1 MIQTIKKI
9 WRVMRKAVAVIV
21 FLFAFIQSGGFIQG
35 LNYLLDGGE
44 FVEVGGVMVISGL
57 IATALVAVGM
67 VVWPGKGKPEFDKG
81 GPSESVA
88 PSRRPVKSTPPT
100 TKGELNK
107 DDALLMAMEKGD
119 LYGDGV
125 DADEIPGTVGAF
137 GLDVNNPIPVKSV
150 LGAIEY
156 LENLTFPDGTKVHY
170 KRVGSMTSSHVKHP
184 VDAYDLARESG
195 DAICTVF
202 LSPYHKRN
210 SRKKPDFEALYDES
224 LSADDA
230 IFTSPFEP
238 TIEVQSVDGV
248 RRYCDRLSKLSYPDI
263 CKELSNVMSAKHNLT
278 FVPTPLHEYAEKQA
292 RVTDLTDKAL
302 WICVHVFGQ
311 DAVTNINKRN
321 PSQLNELINELDQE
335 VSQKDLE
342 PEKHGAALLSKLG
355 EVLRP
360 DVTKLDEQASGSNL
374 AGAPYELFGKQF
386 FKGSSAS
393 AEEAYRMGSLVLAR
407 AYRTG
412 SREDFQLAKDLYM
425 AAEFEG
431 HGSAIFNLFGMHGGG
446 CLSTYDIDQAEH
458 YWRKAA
464 ELNHPTAKQQLFML
478 EDANRG
484 EFGVQASVKH
494 AGLPAAPGFLSPL
507 LITSACRSLVASCER
522 HGATSD
528 VIAYELDAA
537 SSSEKPMVLAFI
549 ERTGVACE
557 SYQGGMSRMEEKS
570 PADWVTDG
578 LNDLFVAMRRN
589 GIDEDLCI
597 VARCT
602 MVGYLILKSDLGSK
616 SSPLLGVREFL
627 AAGSSDSDDFDDE
640 IPF

>member
-9 WRVMRKAVAVIV
+9 WRVMRKVLAVIV

-35 LNYLLDGGE
+35 LNYLLDGGV

-57 IATALVAVGM
+57 IATALIVVGLII
-67 VVWPGKGKPEFDKG
+67 WPGKEKLEVEEG
-81 GPSESVA
+81 GPPESVA
-88 PSRRPVKSTPPT
+88 SPRRPVKNKPQT

-107 DDALLMAMEKGD
+107 DDALLKAIEKGN

-156 LENLTFPDGTKVHY
+156 LENLTFPDGAKVRY
-170 KRVGSMTSSHVKHP
+170 KRIGSMSSSHVKHP
-184 VDAYDLARESG
+184 VDAYELARDSG
-195 DAICTVF
+195 DVVCTIF

-210 SRKKPDFEALYDES
+210 SNKKPDFGTLEDES
-224 LSADDA
+224 SPADDA

-238 TIEVQSVDGV
+238 TIEVQSEDGV
-248 RRYCDRLSKLSYPDI
+248 RKYCDRLSKFSYPDI
-263 CKELSNVMSAKHNLT
+263 CKELSNVMSAKHNLMSIQA
-278 FVPTPLHEYAEKQA
+278 PLSEFAEKQA
-292 RVTDLTDKAL
+292 SVTDLTDKAL
-302 WICVHVFGQ
+302 WICVRVFGQ
-311 DAVTNINKRN
+311 HAVTNINKKN
-321 PSQLNELINELDQE
+321 PSQLNELVNEFDREVAREGLD
-335 VSQKDLE
+335 

-360 DVTKLDEQASGSNL
+360 DATIHDEQVSGLNV
-374 AGAPYELFGKQF
+374 AGSPSELFGKQL

-393 AEEAYRMGSLVLAR
+393 AEDAYQAGSLALM
-407 AYRTG
+407 
-412 SREDFQLAKDLYM
+412 REDFQAAKDLFA
-425 AAEFEG
+425 AAESEG
-431 HGSAIFNLFGMHGGG
+431 HGSAIYNLFSLYGGG
-446 CLSTYDIDQAEH
+446 CLSPYDIDRAVH

-464 ELNHPTAKQQLFML
+464 EQNHPEAKQQLFML
-478 EDANRG
+478 ENAERG

-494 AGLPAAPGFLSPL
+494 AGLPAAPGFLSPF
-507 LITSACRSLVASCER
+507 LITSTCRSLVAACKR
-522 HGATSD
+522 HAATVD
-528 VIAYELDAA
+528 VIAHELDAA

-549 ERTGVACE
+549 ERTGVASE
-557 SYQGGMSRMEEKS
+557 IYRGGMARLEEKS

-578 LNDLFVAMRRN
+578 LNDLFFAMRRN
-589 GIDEDLCI
+589 GVKEDLCI

-616 SSPLLGVREFL
+616 STPLLGVREFMSVENSG
-627 AAGSSDSDDFDDE
+627 ADGFDDE

>member
-9 WRVMRKAVAVIV
+9 WRVMRKALAVIV

-44 FVEVGGVMVISGL
+44 FVDVGGVMVISGL
-57 IATALVAVGM
+57 IATALIVVGLII
-67 VVWPGKGKPEFDKG
+67 WPGNGKLEVDKG
-81 GPSESVA
+81 APPESVA
-88 PSRRPVKSTPPT
+88 SPRRPVKNKPQAS
-100 TKGELNK
+100 KGELSK
-107 DDALLMAMEKGD
+107 DDALIKAMAKGD

-125 DADEIPGTVGAF
+125 DADEIPGAIGEF

-156 LENLTFPDGTKVHY
+156 LENLTFPDGTKVRY
-170 KRVGSMTSSHVKHP
+170 KRLGSMSAAHVKHP
-184 VDAYDLARESG
+184 IDAYELARESG
-195 DAICTVF
+195 DVVCTVF

-210 SRKKPDFEALYDES
+210 SRKKPDFGALEDES
-224 LSADDA
+224 SPADDA
-230 IFTSPFEP
+230 VFTSPLQP
-238 TIEVQSVDGV
+238 TIEVQSVDGM
-248 RRYCDRLSKLSYPDI
+248 RRYCERLAEFSYPDI
-263 CKELSNVMSAKHNLT
+263 CKELSNVMSAKHNLM
-278 FVPTPLHEYAEKQA
+278 FIPTPLPEYAEKQA

-302 WICVHVFGQ
+302 WICVRVFGQ
-311 DAVTNINKRN
+311 DAVTNINKKN

-342 PEKHGAALLSKLG
+342 PEMHGAALLSKLG

-360 DVTKLDEQASGSNL
+360 GDTKRDEQALGSNL

-393 AEEAYRMGSLVLAR
+393 AEEVYRKGSLVLAR
-407 AYRTG
+407 AYQTG

-431 HGSAIFNLFGMHGGG
+431 HGSAIYNLFGMHGGG

-464 ELNHPTAKQQLFML
+464 ELNHPIAKQQLFML
-478 EDANRG
+478 EDADHG
-484 EFGVQASVKH
+484 EFGVQASVKY
-494 AGLPAAPGFLSPL
+494 AGFPAAPGFLSPF
-507 LITSACRSLVASCER
+507 LITSACRSLVAACER

-549 ERTGVACE
+549 ERTGVARE
-557 SYQGGMSRMEEKS
+557 SYQGGMSRVEEKS

-578 LNDLFVAMRRN
+578 LNDLFIAMRRN

-597 VARCT
+597 LARCT
-602 MVGYLILKSDLGSK
+602 MVGYLILKSDLGSE

-627 AAGSSDSDDFDDE
+627 GAGSSASDDFDDE